1 MNNLLC
7 YVCTVNKNELKL
19 KWNPAWVTSL
29 TSHSIFW
36 RSFFGQNIIQK
47 SNIILLTVCMPAQT
61 QLSWVTLFNYRLLQS
76 SRLLCTSQVSSLPS
90 STKFLESQL
99 AGSALA
105 LVILSVTIIKYL
117 CTYLKKYN
125 CLITI
130 AQDLLQPFLPI
141 LVLFL
146 PKLLPFLPKLLPFL
160 P

>member
-1 MNNLLC
+1 
-7 YVCTVNKNELKL
+7 
-19 KWNPAWVTSL
+19 
-29 TSHSIFW
+29 
-36 RSFFGQNIIQK
+36 
-47 SNIILLTVCMPAQT
+47 MPAQT

>member
-1 MNNLLC
+1 M
-7 YVCTVNKNELKL
+7 YRKQKRIETQMK
-19 KWNPAWVTSL
+19 PSM
-29 TSHSIFW
+29 SHIFDQ
-36 RSFFGQNIIQK
+36 SFYILEIFFGQNIIQK

-76 SRLLCTSQVSSLPS
+76 SHLLCTSQVSSLPS

-105 LVILSVTIIKYL
+105 LVVLSVTIIKYL

-130 AQDLLQPFLPI
+130 AQDLLQPFLQK
-141 LVLFL
+141 LLLFL
-146 PKLLPFLPKLLPFL
+146 PKLLPFLP
-160 P
+160 